1 MFENLIA
8 QPAADLLKEDISSNR
23 LPPSILLY
31 GRAAE
36 GKLTAALEL
45 ARILSCKEGRAL
57 WTCGCDACALHRS
70 LMHHDLMVIGARDCI
85 LEIKASA
92 AAFLSARTPASRYLF
107 IRSVR
112 KLTLRFDPALQ
123 DTDDAKYGRAV
134 PLLSE
139 LDEGLEELDPSRPLP
154 EDSAALEKAV
164 NSIIESAAKLEDG
177 FLAESI
183 PVSLVRNASAW
194 SRLAPWGNKKVLIV
208 ENADRMQEGA
218 RNAFLKVLEE
228 PPANVM
234 FILTTTRR
242 GAIMPTILSRVRTYA
257 FVDRQAESR
266 REVVERVFHA
276 SLDDGET
283 IPEYFQRFLPV
294 SPADIRGSAARFL
307 DMVMKASL
315 DDGKAPLAALPLAL
329 EKYRDGEGA
338 DDETTI
344 PSLVDGLNK
353 CHPGS
358 VWRLFL
364 SALSLFMGEALRTGQ
379 VSARETGVYARW
391 NGQINAALSS
401 VDVYNISPTAALER
415 LYAVMRESL

>member
-8 QPAADLLKEDISSNR
+8 QPAADLLKEDISSSR

-31 GRAAE
+31 GRPAE

-70 LMHHDLMVIGARDCI
+70 LIHPDLMIIGARDCI
-85 LEIKASA
+85 LEIRASA
-92 AAFLSARTPASRYLF
+92 AAFLSVKTQASRFLF

-112 KLTLRFDPALQ
+112 KLVLRFDPALQ
-123 DTDDAKYGRAV
+123 DTDDAKYARAV
-134 PLLSE
+134 PLLTE
-139 LDEGLEELDPSRPLP
+139 LAECLEELDPSRPLP
-154 EDSAALEKAV
+154 EDPAILEKAV
-164 NSIIESAAKLEDG
+164 TAIVEAAAKLEDG
-177 FLAESI
+177 FLSESI
-183 PVSLVRNASAW
+183 PVSLVRNASSW
-194 SRLAPWGNKKVLIV
+194 SRLAPYGNKKVLIV

-234 FILTTTRR
+234 FILTTSRR

-257 FVDRQAESR
+257 FVDRSPESR
-266 REVVERVFHA
+266 REVVERVFHG
-276 SLDDGET
+276 SLGEGET
-283 IPEYFQRFLPV
+283 IPGYFNRFLPV
-294 SPADIRGSAARFL
+294 SPEEIRRSAARFL
-307 DMVMKASL
+307 DMVMKSAM
-315 DDGKAPLAALPLAL
+315 DDGKDPLTALPSVL
-329 EKYRDGEGA
+329 ETSWDG
-338 DDETTI
+338 DDEDATI

-379 VSARETGVYARW
+379 VSARETAVYSRW
-391 NGQINAALSS
+391 NGHVNSALSA

-415 LYAVMRESL
+415 LCAGMRESL